1 MLAGLVSPERATVTN
16 LICAAGRRHEDWTAD
31 YRLYAKGR
39 VDSGLLFD
47 AVRVRLLDALTP
59 GAPLVVALDDT
70 LVRKSGPRVDGVRW
84 RRDPLGPAF
93 QTNFVR
99 GQRFVQFSGLWPLGD
114 GSAPAIPLAFEH
126 APGAGKVSR
135 DACAEDLA
143 RHREEQKQKCLNAVA
158 LGQMKI
164 LRGKCDPSR
173 RMVFVGDGS
182 YTNGVVIRGLP
193 EGSAYLGRARRDL
206 ALHHPPEAI
215 AGPAGKGRSKRYGAA
230 APTPEA
236 LRLDESVPWVK
247 IGAYAA
253 GTRHG
258 FRVKTLGPVQWRK
271 AGTDATVRVVVVAP
285 LGYRLRKG
293 GKLLYRQPAYL
304 VCTDPDMPVADIL
317 QHYLHRWGIEVN
329 FRDEKTLVGT
339 GEAQVRTRA
348 SNATLPAVTVA
359 AYAMLRVAALTML
372 ARDGLRN
379 PLSPSRWRRPKEADG
394 GLPPTGELLRLL
406 RFETLG
412 TSLRPDIIARFAN
425 ASAPVAKSEKTTPD
439 RIDLAATLFAAA

>member
-1 MLAGLVSPERATVTN
+1 MLAGLVSPERSTVTN

-39 VDSGLLFD
+39 VEPAALFD
-47 AVRVRLLDALTP
+47 AVRERLTGALAP
-59 GAPLVVALDDT
+59 GDPLVVAIDDT
-70 LVRKSGPRVDGVRW
+70 LVRKCGRHVDGVRW

-99 GQRFVQFSGLWPLGD
+99 GQRFVQLSGLWPLGD

-126 APGAGKVSR
+126 APGAGKAAR
-135 DACAEDLA
+135 DAGADELA
-143 RHREEQKQKCLNAVA
+143 RHREDQKQKCLNAVA
-158 LGQMKI
+158 LAQMKI
-164 LRGKCDPSR
+164 LRGKCDPAR
-173 RMVFVGDGS
+173 RLVFVGDGS
-182 YTNGVVIRGLP
+182 YTNGVVLKGLP
-193 EGSAYLGRARRDL
+193 EGTAYIGRARRDL
-206 ALHHPPEAI
+206 ALHHPPEAP
-215 AGPAGKGRSKRYGAA
+215 AGPAGKGRPKRYGAP

-236 LRLDESVPWVK
+236 LRVDDAVPWGK

-253 GTRHG
+253 GARHE

-271 AGTDATVRVVVVAP
+271 SGADTTVRVVVIAP

-317 QHYLHRWGIEVN
+317 QRYLHRWGIEVN
-329 FRDEKTLVGT
+329 FRDEKTLAGT
-339 GEAQVRTRA
+339 GEAQVRSRA

-359 AYAMLRVAALTML
+359 AYAMLRVAAISML
-372 ARDGLRN
+372 GGGGLRN
-379 PLSPSRWRRPKEADG
+379 PLKPSRWRRPAEGDT
-394 GLPPTGELLRLL
+394 GLPPTGELIRLL

-425 ASAPVAKSEKTTPD
+425 APDPVAKSEKTPPG